1 MGCAYLLQGKIEY
14 AMGNFRET
22 IERNPFCKEA
32 QNDLGVACYIAG
44 KPSEA
49 ATHFQAAYSRR
60 ADFLEPLYNLGL
72 LSWQIGRDDE
82 AREYFKKYLQLDGT
96 SVYAEVARN
105 YLGMAASNNLP
116 SATSGKINRP
126 ALAAISALGKGRWNE
141 FVTSTVKISV
151 FHAASQD
158 TQFFQ
163 CLSKPAGEKIY
174 MLLTTNSFQRGLE
187 REISISAPS
196 SLVDARLPYSHAI
209 KPSTQGAFWVYE
221 DLGLVFEMRNQ
232 KVHNWYWY
240 EIM

>member
-1 MGCAYLLQGKIEY
+1 
-14 AMGNFRET
+14 MGNFRET